1 LSIKA
6 NQYKEKRFILLAF
19 SEESVHCGGRKAQ
32 YIMIDLEA
40 EEKET
45 LFLPFVSFTCPFIPS
60 GLLAHG
66 TVLPLCK
73 AGPPL
78 SVKPF

>member
-1 LSIKA
+1 MAKKNPRLQFTDAELNPKLRHHARRAGKA
-6 NQYKEKRFILLAF
+6 ADQVERARAKLPSILLAF

-45 LFLPFVSFTCPFIPS
+45 LFLPFVS
-60 GLLAHG
+60 
-66 TVLPLCK
+66 
-73 AGPPL
+73 
-78 SVKPF
+78 